1 MQAAPS
7 SKIADLAKLI
17 QDSVPLIR
25 QSTVLAFKYYNYA
38 TNEDE
43 ISDICQQIILRL
55 IEDHYRRLRLFDSS
69 KASLPTWLKSVARH
83 HISNYIL
90 RKRKTLSLDD
100 LPFDSVSCPPNQE
113 ESIIL
118 RDRDER
124 LEAILGKL
132 CTRDQQLIR
141 LLCLEGRPAV
151 DVARIMRMKVGAVYW
166 HKHHILKRLRD
177 SR

>member
-7 SKIADLAKLI
+7 PKIVDLAKLI

-25 QSTVLAFKYYNYA
+25 QSTVLAFKHYNYA
-38 TNEDE
+38 TSQDE
-43 ISDICQQIILRL
+43 ISDICQQIILQL
-55 IEDHYRRLRLFDSS
+55 IEDHYRRLRLFDSR
-69 KASLPTWLKSVARH
+69 KASFPTWLKSVARH

-90 RKRKTLSLDD
+90 RQRKTLSLDE

-132 CTRDQQLIR
+132 RTRDQQLIR
-141 LLCLEGRPAV
+141 LLCIDGRSAV
-151 DVARIMRMKVGAVYW
+151 DVARIMRMKVGSVYW
-166 HKHHILKRLRD
+166 RKHQILKRLRD
-177 SR
+177 NC